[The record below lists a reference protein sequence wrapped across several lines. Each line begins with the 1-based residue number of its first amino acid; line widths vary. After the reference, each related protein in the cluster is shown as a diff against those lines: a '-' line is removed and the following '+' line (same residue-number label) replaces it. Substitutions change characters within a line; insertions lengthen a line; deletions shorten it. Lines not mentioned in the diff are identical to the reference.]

1 MKKRRKD
8 KYNPYTLIEVK
19 ERNIYII
26 SFKDINGTYLN
37 VEVNKEVYDVF
48 DKSELKEISQMNE
61 FDRHIEHSNIN
72 ENILERRITN
82 KHMLLEDY
90 IVQQSTFEELRSAIN
105 LLPEAQKRRI
115 KMYYF
120 DELKLED
127 IAKIEGTSFQM
138 ISKSIN
144 QGIINLRKILKK

>member
-19 ERNIYII
+19 ENIYII
-26 SFKDINGTYLN
+26 SFKNINGTYLN

-82 KHMLLEDY
+82 KNMLLEDY
-90 IVQQSTFEELRSAIN
+90 IVQQSTFEELRNAIN
-105 LLPEAQKRRI
+105 LLPEIQKRRLI
-115 KMYYF
+115 KYF
-120 DELKLED
+120 FENKTFEQIAIEEQCTKMAVKFSVD
-127 IAKIEGTSFQM
+127 IAIEK
-138 ISKSIN
+138 ISK
-144 QGIINLRKILKK
+144 KIKN

>member
-19 ERNIYII
+19 ENIYII
-26 SFKDINGTYLN
+26 SFKNINGTYLN

-48 DKSELKEISQMNE
+48 DKSELKEISKMNE

-82 KHMLLEDY
+82 KNMLLEDY
-90 IVQQSTFEELRSAIN
+90 IVQQSTFEELRNAIN
-105 LLPEAQKRRI
+105 LLPEIQKRRLI
-115 KMYYF
+115 KYF
-120 DELKLED
+120 FENKTFEQIAIEEQCTKMAVKFSVD
-127 IAKIEGTSFQM
+127 IAIEK
-138 ISKSIN
+138 ISK
-144 QGIINLRKILKK
+144 KIKN